1 MAITTNSG
9 VGSYSFTIKQ
19 GANFSLSM
27 TWLDDSGNPM
37 NLTGYSMALSIAR
50 GVGLTPLLTV
60 SSAASTGSRIVL
72 GGTAGTID
80 IEFDDADTA
89 LLFSSGLPPLP
100 TLTNYPVFKLGL
112 YDLKYTDPS
121 GNVGYLL
128 EGIVSLDPR
137 TTV

>member
-9 VGSYSFTIKQ
+9 VGSFSFTIKQ
-19 GANFSLSM
+19 GGDFSLSL
-27 TWLDDSGNPM
+27 TWLDDNGAPM
-37 NLTGYSMALSIAR
+37 NLTGYSMAMSIAR
-50 GVGLTPLLTV
+50 GVGLTPMLTV

-80 IEFDDADTA
+80 VIIADADT
-89 LLFSSGLPPLP
+89 SSLTSTGLPSLP
-100 TLTNYPVFKLGL
+100 TLTNYPVFRLGL

-137 TTV
+137 TTA